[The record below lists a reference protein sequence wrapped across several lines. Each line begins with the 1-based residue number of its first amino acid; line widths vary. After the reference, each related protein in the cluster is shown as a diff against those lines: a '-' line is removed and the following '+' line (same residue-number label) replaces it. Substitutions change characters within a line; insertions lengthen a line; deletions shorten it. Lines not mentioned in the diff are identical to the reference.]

1 MTKIRDDLMEGAKQ
15 DIQTLLGLLEEAME
29 LRPQWSAQTFTKNVL
44 HDVDFPSRLAKG
56 KVRPD
61 IMAKRA
67 GALQEFLSTEGHSGL
82 DTPA

>member
-1 MTKIRDDLMEGAKQ
+1 MHKIKDDLMEGAKQ
-15 DIQTLLGLLEEAME
+15 DIQTLLALLDKAME

-44 HDVDFPSRLAKG
+44 HDVDFSNRLAKG
-56 KVRPD
+56 KVQPA

-67 GALQEFLSTEGHSGL
+67 SALQEFLSTEGHSGL